1 MVRLSEKLRVT
12 LSEAKKT
19 LLYKTPMGDDTLFGD
34 CKIRS
39 EKSNMFNNR
48 AYSETMRAYP
58 WLSEHNASSYDEF
71 SGYSSSSNGALG
83 GCPLAD
89 GHHVRFM
96 DYSSRSGFSVQN
108 GERAPTTTSK
118 DLKAASLPF
127 SRFERSRRPVSISLL
142 QTCNICAEE
151 RQSNDFPTTPVTPT
165 CTHPV
170 TDACKEC
177 VRRHLAS
184 QLSSRGTSA
193 LSCICNQPL
202 SLDDVQRNADPMDFA
217 RYCERATMELL
228 ESDSQFVWC
237 PAQGCGAGQLQ
248 QRGSDEPK
256 VTCARCW
263 QPYCF
268 THRVRWHVGMTCR
281 EFDQTPELADAVRA
295 RENAEAH
302 SHARHHRRETQDRDD
317 EQRRAL
323 KKIAGERRE
332 REAQERENESF
343 VRQTSRPCPS
353 CRYMA
358 QKDGG
363 CKHVTCKLKNY
374 SSCLIAIAKCWNPI
388 LGVKCQF
395 EFCWKC
401 KKAWTTGH
409 LSVPC

>member
-1 MVRLSEKLRVT
+1 MFLPPARRDRLVDKLPCAHSSNPFSPRLQPRKTVSYSIEPLSPKKAKMVKLSEKLKVT

-34 CKIRS
+34 CKI
-39 EKSNMFNNR
+39 
-48 AYSETMRAYP
+48 
-58 WLSEHNASSYDEF
+58 L
-71 SGYSSSSNGALG
+71 L
-83 GCPLAD
+83 
-89 GHHVRFM
+89 

-108 GERAPTTTSK
+108 GERAPTATSK
-118 DLKAASLPF
+118 NLNAASLPF
-127 SRFERSRRPVSISLL
+127 SPFERSGRPVSTSLL

-202 SLDDVQRNADPMDFA
+202 SLNDVQRNADPADFA

-281 EFDQTPELADAVRA
+281 EFDQTPELADVVRA
-295 RENAEAH
+295 RENAGAH
-302 SHARHHRRETQDRDD
+302 SHARHHRRETQDQDD

-323 KKIAGERRE
+323 QKIARERRE
-332 REAQERENESF
+332 REAQERENEVF